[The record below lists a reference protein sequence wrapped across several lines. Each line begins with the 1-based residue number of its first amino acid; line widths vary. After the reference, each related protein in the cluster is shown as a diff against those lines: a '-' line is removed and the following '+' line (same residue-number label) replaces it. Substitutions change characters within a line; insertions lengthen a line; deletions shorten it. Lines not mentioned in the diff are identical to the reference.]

1 MRAKHPVIL
10 GAALSALFAGTAA
23 AQALECTLI
32 ADAATG
38 KELYR
43 KGTCDKAF
51 APMSTFKVPLAV
63 MGYDAGILVD
73 AHNPSWDYKPEF
85 EGYKSQQ
92 KTTDPTIWEKDSI
105 VWYSQELT
113 RKLGD
118 KRFAGYVTGFG
129 YGNRDVSGD
138 PGKNN
143 GLTHSWLAS
152 SLKISPEGQVRFVRD
167 LLSQKLPAS
176 KAAQQTTVSIL
187 PRFNAG
193 YWDVQ
198 GKTGTGS
205 FIDARGAKA
214 PLGWFIGWATH
225 KERRIVFA
233 RMTAGGKK
241 GEQPAGPA
249 ARDAFLKALPDVAKA
264 F

>member
-1 MRAKHPVIL
+1 MRGKHTVIL
-10 GAALSALFAGTAA
+10 GAALSVLFAGAA
-23 AQALECTLI
+23 GAQMLECTLV
-32 ADAATG
+32 ADAASG
-38 KELYR
+38 QELYR
-43 KGTCDKAF
+43 KGACDKAF

-73 AHNPSWDYKPEF
+73 AHNPRWDYKPEF
-85 EGYKSQQ
+85 NGYKFQQ

-105 VWYSQELT
+105 LWYSQQLT
-113 RKLGD
+113 RKMGQ
-118 KRFAGYVTGFG
+118 KRFAAYVAGFG
-129 YGNRDVSGD
+129 YGNGDISGE
-138 PGKNN
+138 PGKSN
-143 GLTHSWLAS
+143 GLTHSWLGS

-167 LLSQKLPAS
+167 LLSAKLPAS
-176 KAAQQTTVSIL
+176 KDAQQMTVSIL
-187 PRFNAG
+187 PHFAAG
-193 YWDVQ
+193 DWAVQ

-225 KERRIVFA
+225 EERRVVFA

-249 ARDAFLKALPDVAKA
+249 ARDAFLKALPDLAKR